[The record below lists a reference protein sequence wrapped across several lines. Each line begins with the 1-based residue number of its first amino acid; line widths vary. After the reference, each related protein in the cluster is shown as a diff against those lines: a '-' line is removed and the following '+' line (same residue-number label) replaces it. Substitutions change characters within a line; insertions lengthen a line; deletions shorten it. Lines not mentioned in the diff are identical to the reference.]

1 MATQRLKD
9 FFNTH
14 STDESFSDSGEGMGL
29 CSTTAMG
36 WFWRTG
42 FLALGFFWESSF
54 KGRIEPLWQVH
65 FKNMLQLNWD
75 CIYNRLY
82 RRLKGDDYNVTDRYM
97 VTVRRWQLN
106 GDGWMVTVEWCWL
119 NGDGWMVTVKWC
131 RLNDELWRLTVKWN
145 DCRNTNDTHSTDD
158 SFSGGGEGVGLRST
172 TVAEG
177 IVRMG
182 LLGFFRVPIFN
193 GDNTITC

>member
-29 CSTTAMG
+29 CSTTAME

-106 GDGWMVTVEWCWL
+106 GDGWMVTV
-119 NGDGWMVTVKWC
+119 GWW